1 MGPVNGD
8 SHVTT
13 KIVGTYGYAAPE
25 YMATGNLYTT

>member
-25 YMATGNLYTT
+25 YMATGKL